1 MRSFVKWLYPGMHVK
16 RWLVLLIFG
25 VTFVALGIAYVLT
38 NLYRQTPF
46 PDEAYYV
53 TLQFIPRA
61 VRGVIFLLIGVGVIG
76 TALIQLNRSLL
87 SPFRTEGQ
95 RGLVD
100 MIYEHR
106 YLARGP
112 KIVAIGGGHGL
123 STLLRGLKLY
133 TGNLTAVVTV
143 ADDGGS
149 SGRLRR
155 EMGVLPPGDLRMCLV
170 ALADAEPL
178 MTELF
183 QYRFDKGEGLEG
195 HSFGNLFLVAMQA
208 ITGDFEHALRE
219 SSRVLAVRGQ
229 ILPATLAD
237 ITLNAQYEDG
247 QTAAGETSVGH
258 SKKPIQRVFL
268 DPPDPPAYPE
278 AIKAILEADLIVIGP
293 GSLYTS
299 ILPSLLV
306 EDIANAVQAA
316 SATKIYVCNVAT
328 QRGETDDFR
337 VADHIAALERH
348 AGSALFNYVVVNN
361 NDRTVGD
368 VGEDSRLVEVNGAR
382 QCATD
387 YRLVE
392 ADVVDVSH
400 PHFHDPAKLAEAVIR
415 VYYDR
420 NNAGMP
426 PPPPIEPPLD
436 GAR

>member
-1 MRSFVKWLYPGMHVK
+1 MHVK

-38 NLYRQTPF
+38 NLYRNQPF
-46 PDEAYYV
+46 PDEAYYI

-61 VRGVIFLLIGVGVIG
+61 VRGAIFLLIGVGVIG

-87 SPFRTEGQ
+87 SPFRTTGQ

-123 STLLRGLKLY
+123 STLLRGLKQY

-178 MTELF
+178 MTDLF

-229 ILPATLAD
+229 ILPSTLQD
-237 ITLNAQYEDG
+237 VTLNAEYEDG
-247 QTAAGETSVGH
+247 QTAEGESSVGH
-258 SKKPIQRVFL
+258 SKKPIHRIFL
-268 DPPDPPAYPE
+268 SPAHAPAYPE
-278 AIKAILEADLIVIGP
+278 AIKAILEADMIVIGP

-299 ILPSLLV
+299 ILPNLLV
-306 EDIANAVQAA
+306 EDIARAVQAA
-316 SATKIYVCNVAT
+316 NATKIYVCNVAT

-337 VADHIAALERH
+337 VADHITALERH
-348 AGSALFNYVVVNN
+348 AGPGLFHYVLVNN
-361 NDRTVGD
+361 NSQTRGD
-368 VGEDSRLVEVNGAR
+368 VGRDSRLVEVNGAKHV
-382 QCATD
+382 AGD
-387 YRLVE
+387 YRIVE
-392 ADVVDVSH
+392 ADVVDVGH
-400 PHFHDPAKLAEAVIR
+400 PHFHDPGKLAESLIR
-415 VYYDR
+415 IYYDR
-420 NNAGMP
+420 NNQPLPQQP
-426 PPPPIEPPLD
+426 PTATPPLV